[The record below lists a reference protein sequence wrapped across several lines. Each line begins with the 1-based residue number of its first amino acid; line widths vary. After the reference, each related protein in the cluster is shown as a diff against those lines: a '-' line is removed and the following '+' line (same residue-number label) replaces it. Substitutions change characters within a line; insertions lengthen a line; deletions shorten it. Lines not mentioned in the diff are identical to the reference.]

1 MEFFRNRWWVVF
13 ASVCGLLVGSGAI
26 NVFAFGV
33 FLKPVTQDLHVGRE
47 FFSSGLI
54 LNSTLSALST
64 LPLGWMLDRWGVRR
78 VMVVGLIFYS
88 LGVAAYSFMTAAP
101 LMMYLAFGLAGLFGC
116 IGSPVPYGAAIT
128 MWFDRQRG
136 LAIGIA
142 MAGVGLGVAVVPQI
156 AAFYIGHF
164 GWRTAYLVLA
174 ATVFA
179 IAWLPVALFVR
190 EPTHKDAAKHV
201 NIAPQ
206 DAELP
211 GMTPRQAFLGS
222 WRFWSLTIAFFI
234 AIMAING
241 TLTHIVALLTDRGI
255 PLGVATGALSAAGL
269 ALIAGRIVSG
279 WCIDRFFAPYVAIC
293 FFIVPMIG
301 IALLASGAG
310 GAVPLMGAILCGIG
324 VGAEVDIMAFMVSRY
339 FGLRSYGT
347 IYAVMFAVFAFA
359 QGFGASI
366 AGWSYDHY
374 HSYGPAFMIFEGF
387 LIATCIMIA
396 PLGPYPYPARGR
408 SARGGAAQK
417 AAA

>member
-201 NIAPQ
+201 DIAPQ

-222 WRFWSLTIAFFI
+222 WRFWTPHHRVLHRHHGDQRHAH
-234 AIMAING
+234 AY
-241 TLTHIVALLTDRGI
+241 RG
-255 PLGVATGALSAAGL
+255 AAH
-269 ALIAGRIVSG
+269 RP
-279 WCIDRFFAPYVAIC
+279 R
-293 FFIVPMIG
+293 
-301 IALLASGAG
+301 
-310 GAVPLMGAILCGIG
+310 
-324 VGAEVDIMAFMVSRY
+324 
-339 FGLRSYGT
+339 
-347 IYAVMFAVFAFA
+347 
-359 QGFGASI
+359 
-366 AGWSYDHY
+366 H
-374 HSYGPAFMIFEGF
+374 
-387 LIATCIMIA
+387 
-396 PLGPYPYPARGR
+396 PARGR
-408 SARGGAAQK
+408 DRRALGGGARAHCGSDRLGLVHRPVLCALCRDLLFHRADDRHRAFGERRGRRG
-417 AAA
+417 AAHGRDPVRHRRRRRG